1 MANTYTLIETKT
13 LTSTVASVVFSS
25 IPQTY
30 TDLKIVWSARTNW
43 TSAVDSLYIRFNS
56 NSSSY
61 QSKQMLGF
69 SNNGNVYSE
78 SDPTN
83 TSVVS
88 YTATGSTAYANS
100 FSAAEMYIPNYTS
113 STYKNCVLDGTMI
126 NDTASNS
133 WTNTSNSL
141 WSNSAA
147 INSITFISNN
157 GASFIANSSFSLYGI
172 KNS

>member
-1 MANTYTLIETKT
+1 MANTYNLIETKT
-13 LTSTVASVVFSS
+13 IASLTATVIFSS

-43 TSAVDSLYIRFNS
+43 SSALDTLYIRFNS

-61 QSKQMLGF
+61 QTKQMLGF
-69 SNNGNVYSE
+69 ANGGNVYSE
-78 SDPTN
+78 SDPGN

-100 FSAAEMYIPNYTS
+100 FGAAEMYIPNYTS
-113 STYKNCVLDGTMI
+113 STYKNCALDGVLI
-126 NDTASNS
+126 NDVASNS

-147 INSITFISNN
+147 INSITFTSNN
-157 GASFIANSSFSLYGI
+157 GASFVANSVFSLYGI